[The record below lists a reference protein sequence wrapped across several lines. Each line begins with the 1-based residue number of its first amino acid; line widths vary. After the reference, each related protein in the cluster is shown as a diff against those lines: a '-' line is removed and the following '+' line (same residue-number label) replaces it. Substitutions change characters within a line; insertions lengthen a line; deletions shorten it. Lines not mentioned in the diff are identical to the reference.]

1 MYRTIVSPPH
11 TLVCIG
17 AMQGRRDAAAMLLF
31 TAPSTAPEPSVAALP
46 RLQSHPPTARAAVRA
61 RTRERVS
68 PWLLRTSA
76 AALMLGIFL
85 LDTLTTLEGAV
96 AVLYVVAV
104 LLVAGTHR
112 RGDIAMAAT
121 GSVLL
126 TILAYAQSHGMEHVG
141 SQTVRAFVSLSAIG
155 IAALLALQNQSAVR
169 TLSAQAT
176 LLDVSHDMIFV
187 RDIAGTI
194 TFWNAT
200 AESVYGFPSVQ
211 ALGRRADELL
221 GTRYPDRR
229 ENVEAQLLATG
240 RWEGVLEQVTRH
252 GNTLVLDSRWV
263 LQRDDKGRPV
273 GVLETHTDI
282 TERKAAY
289 AALVRSEQRFRRMF
303 DESRIGVLQ
312 QDWSA
317 VRAELDARG
326 LRDADALAHHI
337 AGHPEFVGHA
347 RRLARIEEV
356 NPAFA
361 MMFADSESMTAPA
374 SVQDIIGDADRTFA
388 AALLAFA
395 RGDAF
400 HEGETEIVRR
410 GGDRVPVLFT
420 ITFPSAGDADASVL
434 VFVVDNTERQRA
446 QDALLLA
453 QTELAHASRVSTL
466 GELTAS
472 IAHEV
477 NQPLMSVVTYG
488 EAGMRW
494 LRRDPPD
501 LHEVDTAISRIVSEG
516 RRAGE
521 IVQRIRAFLGKAT
534 AGHETL
540 DIGHVIEEATRL
552 VQHELARGAVDLH
565 LELEPHLP
573 AVRGDRVQLQQV
585 LVNLMVNASQAMT
598 GQANRRRLS
607 VVAAATVD
615 GRIDIAVADTGP
627 GIAAEHLERL
637 FDPFFTTRPEG
648 MGMGLAICRTIVES
662 HGGRLGVE
670 STPGDGAT
678 FRLSLSTATE
688 TSA

>member
-1 MYRTIVSPPH
+1 MQAPAVLMFRATAATEPPVSAPPRMH
-11 TLVCIG
+11 PHVRQQPSLPRG
-17 AMQGRRDAAAMLLF
+17 AGVAAARERTSPALLRV
-31 TAPSTAPEPSVAALP
+31 S
-46 RLQSHPPTARAAVRA
+46 AAV
-61 RTRERVS
+61 
-68 PWLLRTSA
+68 
-76 AALMLGIFL
+76 LMLGIFL
-85 LDTLTTLEGAV
+85 LDTFTTLEGAV
-96 AVLYVVAV
+96 AVMYVVAV

-112 RGDIAMAAT
+112 RGDILMAAS
-121 GSVLL
+121 GAVLL
-126 TILAYAQSHGMEHVG
+126 TVIAYADSHGLEHIG

-155 IAALLALQNQSAVR
+155 IAALLALQNQSAMR
-169 TLSAQAT
+169 KLSAQAT

-187 RDIAGTI
+187 RDIEGTI

-200 AESVYGFPSVQ
+200 AESVYGWSQAQ
-211 ALGRRADELL
+211 ALGRNADELL

-229 ENVEAQLLATG
+229 DVIELELLTTG
-240 RWEGVLEQVTRH
+240 RWEGVLEQATRH
-252 GNTLVLDSRWV
+252 GHTLVLDSRWV
-263 LQRDDKGRPV
+263 LQRDDKGRAT

-289 AALVRSEQRFRRMF
+289 AALVRSERRFRRMF

-326 LRDADALAHHI
+326 LRDADALAAHLLEQP
-337 AGHPEFVGHA
+337 GFVGQM
-347 RRLARIEEV
+347 RRLARVEEV
-356 NPAFA
+356 NPAFTV
-361 MMFADSESMTAPA
+361 MFGGDSLPAPA
-374 SVQDIIGDADRTFA
+374 SVQDVIGDADRTFA

-410 GGDRVPVLFT
+410 DGVRAPVLFT
-420 ITFPSAGDADASVL
+420 ITFPSAEDGDASVL

-501 LHEVDTAISRIVSEG
+501 LHEVDTAITRIVSEG

-521 IVQRIRAFLGKAT
+521 IVARIRAFLGKTPARH
-534 AGHETL
+534 GTL
-540 DIGHVIEEATRL
+540 DVASTIEDAARL
-552 VQHELARGAVDLH
+552 VQHELARGNVELR
-565 LELEPHLP
+565 LELDPHLP
-573 AVRGDRVQLQQV
+573 AVRGDRIQLQQV
-585 LVNLMVNASQAMT
+585 LVNLMVNASQAMAE
-598 GQANRRRLS
+598 QAGSRL
-607 VVAAATVD
+607 VVSGTATAD
-615 GRIDIAVADTGP
+615 ACIDITVADTGP
-627 GIAAEHLERL
+627 GIAPEHLERV
-637 FDPFFTTRPEG
+637 FDPFFTTRPQG
-648 MGMGLAICRTIVES
+648 MGMGLAICRTIAEA
-662 HGGRLGVE
+662 HGGRLVVE
-670 STPGDGAT
+670 SQAGRGAT
-678 FRLSLSTATE
+678 FRLSLSTAPTDP
-688 TSA
+688 SA

>member
-1 MYRTIVSPPH
+1 VSAPPRLH
-11 TLVCIG
+11 PNL
-17 AMQGRRDAAAMLLF
+17 RPHPSLPRHAAG
-31 TAPSTAPEPSVAALP
+31 VAA
-46 RLQSHPPTARAAVRA
+46 RGRA
-61 RTRERVS
+61 S
-68 PWLLRTSA
+68 PGLLRTSA
-76 AALMLGIFL
+76 VLLMLGIFL
-85 LDTLTTLEGAV
+85 LDTFTTLEGAV

-104 LLVAGTHR
+104 LLVAGTQR
-112 RGDIAMAAT
+112 RGDILMAAC
-121 GSVLL
+121 GAVLL
-126 TILAYAQSHGMEHVG
+126 TVFAYADSHGLEHVG

-187 RDIAGTI
+187 RDIGGGI

-200 AESVYGFPSVQ
+200 AESVYGWSQTQ
-211 ALGRRADELL
+211 ALGRNADDLL

-229 ENVEAQLLATG
+229 EDIEQSLLATG

-252 GNTLVLDSRWV
+252 GHTLVLDSRWV
-263 LQRDDKGRPV
+263 LQRDDKGRAT

-289 AALVRSEQRFRRMF
+289 AALVRSERRFRRMF

-317 VRAELDARG
+317 VRTELDARG
-326 LRDADALAHHI
+326 LHDADALAAHLLE
-337 AGHPEFVGHA
+337 HPQLIGQM
-347 RRLARIEEV
+347 RRIARIEEV

-361 MMFADSESMTAPA
+361 AMFGAGDPMSAPA
-374 SVQDIIGDADRTFA
+374 SVQDVIGDADRTFA

-410 GGDRVPVLFT
+410 DGARAPVLFT
-420 ITFPSAGDADASVL
+420 ITFPSAEDGDASVL

-494 LRRDPPD
+494 LRRDPPE
-501 LHEVDTAISRIVSEG
+501 LHEVDTAITRIVSEG

-521 IVQRIRAFLGKAT
+521 IVARIRAFLGKAP
-534 AGHETL
+534 ARHEAL
-540 DIGHVIEEATRL
+540 DIAATVEDAARL
-552 VQHELARGAVDLH
+552 VQHELVRGNVELH

-573 AVRGDRVQLQQV
+573 VVRGDRVQLQQV
-585 LVNLMVNASQAMT
+585 LVNLMMNASQAMS
-598 GQANRRRLS
+598 GQAGHRRL
-607 VVAAATVD
+607 VVCVGGTGEA
-615 GRIDIAVADTGP
+615 RIDISVADTGP
-627 GIAAEHLERL
+627 GIATEHLERL
-637 FDPFFTTRPEG
+637 FDPFFTTRPQG
-648 MGMGLAICRTIVES
+648 MGMGLAICRTIAEA
-662 HGGRLGVE
+662 HGGRLTVE
-670 STPGDGAT
+670 SEPGHGAT
-678 FRLSLSTATE
+678 FRLSLSTASTDL
-688 TSA
+688 AA

>member
-1 MYRTIVSPPH
+1 MSAPPRLH
-11 TLVCIG
+11 PNV
-17 AMQGRRDAAAMLLF
+17 RPH
-31 TAPSTAPEPSVAALP
+31 PSLPRHAGVAA
-46 RLQSHPPTARAAVRA
+46 RGSA
-61 RTRERVS
+61 S
-68 PWLLRTSA
+68 PGLLRTSA
-76 AALMLGIFL
+76 VLLMLGIFL
-85 LDTLTTLEGAV
+85 LDTFTTLEGAV

-104 LLVAGTHR
+104 LLVAGTQR
-112 RGDIAMAAT
+112 RGDILMAAS
-121 GSVLL
+121 GAVLL
-126 TILAYAQSHGMEHVG
+126 TVVAYADSHGLEHVG

-187 RDIAGTI
+187 RDIGGGI

-200 AESVYGFPSVQ
+200 AESVYGWSQAQ
-211 ALGRRADELL
+211 ALGRNADDLL
-221 GTRYPDRR
+221 GTRYPDHR
-229 ENVEAQLLATG
+229 EHIEQSLLATG

-252 GNTLVLDSRWV
+252 GHTLVLDSRWV
-263 LQRDDKGRPV
+263 LQRDDKGRAT

-289 AALVRSEQRFRRMF
+289 AALVRSERRFRRMF

-326 LRDADALAHHI
+326 LCDADALAVHLLE
-337 AGHPEFVGHA
+337 HPELVGQM
-347 RRLARIEEV
+347 RRIARIDEV

-361 MMFADSESMTAPA
+361 AMFGAGDPMSAPA
-374 SVQDIIGDADRTFA
+374 SVQDVIGDADRTFA

-410 GGDRVPVLFT
+410 DGARAPVLFT
-420 ITFPSAGDADASVL
+420 ITFPSAEDSDASVL
-434 VFVVDNTERQRA
+434 VFVVDNTERQRT

-501 LHEVDTAISRIVSEG
+501 LHEVDTAITRIVSEG

-521 IVQRIRAFLGKAT
+521 IVARIRAFLGKAP
-534 AGHETL
+534 ARHGAL
-540 DIGHVIEEATRL
+540 DIAATVEDAARL
-552 VQHELARGAVDLH
+552 VQHELVRGNVELH
-565 LELEPHLP
+565 LELEPQLP
-573 AVRGDRVQLQQV
+573 VVRGDRIQLQQV
-585 LVNLMVNASQAMT
+585 LVNLMMNASQAMS
-598 GQANRRRLS
+598 GQAGHRRLVVS
-607 VVAAATVD
+607 VGCTD
-615 GRIDIAVADTGP
+615 ETRIEISVADTGA
-627 GIAAEHLERL
+627 GIASEHLECL
-637 FDPFFTTRPEG
+637 FDPFFTTRPQG
-648 MGMGLAICRTIVES
+648 MGMGLAICRTIAEA
-662 HGGRLGVE
+662 HGGRLTVE
-670 STPGDGAT
+670 SEPGHGAT
-678 FRLSLSTATE
+678 FRLSLSTTPTDLA
-688 TSA
+688 A